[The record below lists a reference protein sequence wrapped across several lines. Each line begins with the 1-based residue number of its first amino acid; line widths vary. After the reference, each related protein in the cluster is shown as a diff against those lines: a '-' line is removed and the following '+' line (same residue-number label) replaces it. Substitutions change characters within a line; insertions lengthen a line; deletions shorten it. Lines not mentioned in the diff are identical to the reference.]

1 MKHITKARPP
11 LANLE
16 TVCLVA
22 HAGSFSAAAT
32 ASGITHGA
40 ISRRVAAVENWLGV
54 PLFERHGRGVTLTP
68 DGQRFVGQV
77 VQAFDIID
85 GAADQWRTRIG
96 ARLVRLSV
104 VSSFAKLS
112 LFDRLANLEAG
123 PYPLKIQLDVGSR
136 NADIAGGEADLAIRY
151 GRGHW
156 PGLHAELL
164 LPETLSPVAHPDIAA
179 KVKGDDPERMLAH
192 PLLHDSDL
200 TGWRA
205 WFDGHDIS
213 LKGRAHD
220 RRFEDYTLVL
230 SAAESGLGIALA
242 RLPLATSWLKQS
254 KLVRLD
260 RRTVANPLAN
270 YIVTTKQERRPE
282 VHDLIQRLRESIGAS
297 HRQVQRKRPAA
308 DRIGSTRP

>member
-1 MKHITKARPP
+1 MKHIQKARPP

-40 ISRRVAAVENWLGV
+40 ISRRIAAVENWLGV
-54 PLFERHGRGVTLTP
+54 PLFERHGRGVMLTP

-85 GAADQWRTRIG
+85 GAADQWRTRQN
-96 ARLVRLSV
+96 ARLVRMSV
-104 VSSFAKLS
+104 VSSFAQLW
-112 LFDRLANLEAG
+112 LFERLADLEAG
-123 PYPLKIQLDVGSR
+123 PHSPKIQLDVGSR
-136 NADIAGGEADLAIRY
+136 NADISGGEADLAIRY

-164 LPETLSPVAHPDIAA
+164 LPETLTPVAHPGVAA
-179 KVKGDDPERMLAH
+179 KLKTTGPGGILAH

-200 TGWRA
+200 TGWRT
-205 WFDGHDIS
+205 WFQGQVS

-242 RLPLATSWLKQS
+242 RLPLATAWLRQS

-260 RRTVANPLAN
+260 RRTVASPLAN
-270 YIVTTKQERRPE
+270 YIVTAKQERRPE
-282 VHDLIQRLRESIGAS
+282 VLELIQWLREGVGAS
-297 HRQVQRKRPAA
+297 AGQAQRKGMPSR
-308 DRIGSTRP
+308 T

>member
-1 MKHITKARPP
+1 MKHIQKARPP

-32 ASGITHGA
+32 ASDITHGA
-40 ISRRVAAVENWLGV
+40 ISRRIAAVENWLGV
-54 PLFERHGRGVTLTP
+54 PLFERHGRGVTLTL

-77 VQAFDIID
+77 EQAFDIID
-85 GAADQWRTRIG
+85 GAAEQWRVRQS
-96 ARLVRLSV
+96 ARLVRMSV
-104 VSSFAKLS
+104 VSSFAQLW
-112 LFDRLANLEAG
+112 LFKRLAALEAG
-123 PYPLKIQLDVGSR
+123 PNPPRIQLDVGSR
-136 NADIAGGEADLAIRY
+136 NADISGGEADLAIRY

-164 LPETLSPVAHPDIAA
+164 LPEMLSPVAHPDIAA
-179 KVKGDDPERMLAH
+179 ELRRTGPEGLLAH

-200 TGWRA
+200 TGWRT
-205 WFDGHDIS
+205 WFHGHDVS
-213 LKGRAHD
+213 LKGRPHD

-242 RLPLATSWLKQS
+242 RLPLATAWLRRS

-260 RRTVANPLAN
+260 RRTVASPLAN
-270 YIVTTKQERRPE
+270 YIVTAKQERRPE
-282 VHDLIQRLRESIGAS
+282 VLELIQWLREGIGAS
-297 HRQVQRKRPAA
+297 AGPSVQRK
-308 DRIGSTRP
+308 STSSRT

>member
-1 MKHITKARPP
+1 VSLKHIPKARPP

-22 HAGSFSAAAT
+22 RAGSFSAAAT

-54 PLFERHGRGVTLTP
+54 ALFERHGRGVMLTP

-77 VQAFDIID
+77 EQAFDVID
-85 GAADQWRTRIG
+85 GAADQWRTRTG

-104 VSSFAKLS
+104 GASFAQLC
-112 LFDRLANLEAG
+112 LFERLASLEAG
-123 PYPLKIQLDVGSR
+123 PSPLNIQLDVGSR

-151 GRGHW
+151 GRGNW
-156 PGLHAELL
+156 PGLQTERLFA
-164 LPETLSPVAHPDIAA
+164 ETLCPVAHPDIAA
-179 KVKGDDPERMLAH
+179 RVKGNAPERLLAH

-205 WFDGHDIS
+205 WFEGSGVS
-213 LKGRAHD
+213 LKGRAQD

-242 RLPLATSWLKQS
+242 RLPLATAWIKQS

-260 RRTVANPLAN
+260 RRTVASPLAN
-270 YIVTTKQERRPE
+270 YMVTAKQERRPE
-282 VHDLIQRLRESIGAS
+282 VVDLMQRLRDSMG
-297 HRQVQRKRPAA
+297 
-308 DRIGSTRP
+308 

>member
-1 MKHITKARPP
+1 VNLKHIPKARPP

-54 PLFERHGRGVTLTP
+54 RLFERHGRGVVLTP

-77 VQAFDIID
+77 LQAFDIID
-85 GAADQWRTRIG
+85 VAADQWRTRAI
-96 ARLVRLSV
+96 ARLVRVSV
-104 VSSFAKLS
+104 VSSFAQLW
-112 LFDRLANLEAG
+112 LFDRLAKLEAG
-123 PYPLKIQLDVGSR
+123 PNPLKIQLDVGSR
-136 NADIAGGEADLAIRY
+136 NVDIVGGEADLAIRY
-151 GRGHW
+151 GRGNW

-164 LPETLSPVAHPDIAA
+164 FPETLSPVAHPDIAA
-179 KVKGDDPERMLAH
+179 KIKANDPDGILAH

-205 WFDGHDIS
+205 WFDGHGVS
-213 LKGRAHD
+213 LKGRQHD

-242 RLPLATSWLKQS
+242 RLPIAATRLQGS

-260 RRTVANPLAN
+260 RRTVTNPLAN
-270 YIVTTKQERRPE
+270 YIVTSKQERRPE
-282 VHDLIQRLRESIGAS
+282 VLELIRRLKESINGND
-297 HRQVQRKRPAA
+297 QPVQRMRSA
-308 DRIGSTRP
+308 RSS

>member
-1 MKHITKARPP
+1 VNLKHIAKARPP

-22 HAGSFSAAAT
+22 HAGSFSAAAI
-32 ASGITHGA
+32 ASSITHGA

-54 PLFERHGRGVTLTP
+54 RLFERHGRGVVLTP

-77 VQAFDIID
+77 LQAFEIID
-85 GAADQWRTRIG
+85 VAADQWRTRSV
-96 ARLVRLSV
+96 ARLVRLSA
-104 VSSFAKLS
+104 VSSFAQLW
-112 LFDRLANLEAG
+112 LFDRLASLEAG
-123 PYPLKIQLDVGSR
+123 PDPLKIQLDVGSR

-151 GRGHW
+151 GRGNW
-156 PGLHAELL
+156 SGLHAELL

-179 KVKGDDPERMLAH
+179 KVKADDPEGILAH

-205 WFDGHDIS
+205 WFHGHDIS
-213 LKGRAHD
+213 LKGRQHD

-242 RLPLATSWLKQS
+242 RLPLATAWLQQS

-260 RRTVANPLAN
+260 RRTVSNPLAN
-270 YIVTTKQERRPE
+270 YIVTTRQERRPE
-282 VHDLIQRLRESIGAS
+282 VLELIQRLRASIVAGG
-297 HRQVQRKRPAA
+297 RQVQRKRAVKN
-308 DRIGSTRP
+308 SRPVA